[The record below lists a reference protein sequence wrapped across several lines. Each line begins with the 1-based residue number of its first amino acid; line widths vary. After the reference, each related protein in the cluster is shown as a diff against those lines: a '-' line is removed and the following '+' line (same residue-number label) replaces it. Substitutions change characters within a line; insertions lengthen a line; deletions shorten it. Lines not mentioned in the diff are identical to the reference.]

1 MLIPATITVNFT
13 ANYAG
18 PHRICW
24 RQCGVGSYVCTN
36 IVDCAGGGNACSI
49 TISVMVDPETC
60 DPVCFEGYIQA
71 TCNPEGSS
79 TGQVPWTTT
88 FTPDPVCK
96 MYTLACDGSVCV
108 DPPQLCQIIPAIT
121 MGLNCNGT
129 ARPEVQIFCGS
140 NIKLCASSVI
150 SNLPPNYSMT
160 LFDGCCYDC
169 TTYNINVTQASP
181 SGILDGSMVYYTECG
196 TRELKRVDLTGS
208 SYNDTICAVTGSV
221 SLQLTV
227 EATGTVTAVAPCP

>member
-1 MLIPATITVNFT
+1 MLTPATITVNFT

-36 IVDCAGGGNACSI
+36 IVDCAGGGNACSA
-49 TISVMVDPETC
+49 TISVMVNPESC

-79 TGQVPWTTT
+79 VGQVPWTTT

-96 MYTLACDGSVCV
+96 MYSLTCTNVCIY
-108 DPPQLCQIIPAIT
+108 PPPLCVGISAGT

-129 ARPEVQIFCGS
+129 ARPDVQLFCGTP
-140 NIKLCASSVI
+140 IYLCATGVI
-150 SNLPPNYSMT
+150 PNLPLDYTMRLT
-160 LFDGCCYDC
+160 DKCCYTC
-169 TTYNINVTQASP
+169 TQYDVVVSATGGP
-181 SGILDGSMVYYTECG
+181 LDGSMIYYTECG
-196 TRELKRVDLTGS
+196 TRELKRLDLIGAGPFTT
-208 SYNDTICAVTGSV
+208 TICAVTDSV
-221 SLQLTV
+221 SLQLN
-227 EATGTVTAVAPCP
+227 ALSGGSVTAKGSCS